1 MTLKLSSDQKRILNI
16 AAGAITSYLGSG
28 DYLSGATGVA
38 VTEAMQKLLKNV
50 KDPTV
55 KELLLGI
62 ASAAAGKITN
72 QRVEAVIASSL
83 NVERFNHLPHE
94 FQESFVN
101 DIENAKNNEAKLKVI
116 ERYYALSQA
125 FRDAD
130 PEKAEDM
137 EEAFMDVLDAITKY
151 DGCGIKFQVNKEL
164 GLHQNL
170 EAATAFLQLNHHAQY
185 LPAIFSNF
193 VVLTAAALSAPVTVV
208 SGGLTYGPAVYEIC
222 TDIIKEDDD
231 ALLIDTEKHVGIQ
244 IGANYLE
251 KKMGIPK
258 YILIPVAS
266 GIEVYINATYKNKSV
281 DVED

>member
-94 FQESFVN
+94 LQESFVN

-170 EAATAFLQLNHHAQY
+170 EAASAFLQLNHHAQY
-185 LPAIFSNF
+185 LPDVFSNM
-193 VVLTAAALSAPVTVV
+193 VIAATAAIAAPISIV
-208 SGGLTYGPAVYEIC
+208 SGGLKYGPAVYELV
-222 TDIIKEDDD
+222 TDVVKLDDNAIFVD
-231 ALLIDTEKHVGIQ
+231 GVKDIFLFYSDKALENKV
-244 IGANYLE
+244 
-251 KKMGIPK
+251 PK
-258 YILIPVAS
+258 YILIPVES
-266 GIEVYINATYKNKSV
+266 GIQVYINNQYKNKH
-281 DVED
+281 